1 MRLRDLP
8 AWKPIWYGD
17 DLSVYVEGE
26 IGILTDVINVGG
38 RALSLMITY
47 DGREYNGWVAADSPI
62 IEALFPPIKNLVG
75 RPIAEVADVEIPTIS
90 AKTLKSASQP
100 QRNPDEKQPPES
112 SRDVVSLPQQFTNDS
127 AIRELWLQSLLA
139 SIHLGGT
146 AEYEPQIGQIS
157 TMQSLTEK
165 ERALIREIFITGFE
179 QALKEGRDTTAWT
192 YQCWTQRLILRKPF
206 NDIAFPGAA
215 GYGKIDRAD
224 DDAVA
229 IAGTTPTP
237 LSEPRQ
243 DVGPKSGQSQ
253 SLKFISAGGVFCLML
268 VASFLLGRNFSQRDS
283 LNEQPEISQRQSPSA
298 EERSPINRTA
308 ESFSQTDAKRGPGVG
323 SASRSGDQEKV
334 SRQPLTASTNARR
347 PMEEKTRKFLPLY
360 KVRHNLPLRARPRF
374 SSPAVDT
381 VIRGATVKVLG
392 FQGDWLN
399 IQLTSER
406 RSGFIR
412 KEFAVPIAKTDR
424 S

>member
-1 MRLRDLP
+1 
-8 AWKPIWYGD
+8 

-90 AKTLKSASQP
+90 AKTLKSTSQP
-100 QRNPDEKQPPES
+100 QRNPDENQPPES

-179 QALKEGRDTTAWT
+179 
-192 YQCWTQRLILRKPF
+192 
-206 NDIAFPGAA
+206 
-215 GYGKIDRAD
+215 
-224 DDAVA
+224 
-229 IAGTTPTP
+229 
-237 LSEPRQ
+237 
-243 DVGPKSGQSQ
+243 
-253 SLKFISAGGVFCLML
+253 
-268 VASFLLGRNFSQRDS
+268 
-283 LNEQPEISQRQSPSA
+283 
-298 EERSPINRTA
+298 
-308 ESFSQTDAKRGPGVG
+308 
-323 SASRSGDQEKV
+323 
-334 SRQPLTASTNARR
+334 
-347 PMEEKTRKFLPLY
+347 
-360 KVRHNLPLRARPRF
+360 
-374 SSPAVDT
+374 
-381 VIRGATVKVLG
+381 
-392 FQGDWLN
+392 
-399 IQLTSER
+399 
-406 RSGFIR
+406 
-412 KEFAVPIAKTDR
+412 
-424 S
+424 

>member
-8 AWKPIWYGD
+8 VWKPIWYGD

-26 IGILTDVINVGG
+26 VGFLTDVINVGG

-47 DGREYNGWVAADSPI
+47 DGRVYNGWVAADSPI

-75 RPIAEVADVEIPTIS
+75 RPIAEVADLEISTIS
-90 AKTLKSASQP
+90 AQTLKSAGQP
-100 QRNPDEKQPPES
+100 QRNPDKRQPPAS
-112 SRDVVSLPQQFTNDS
+112 SRDAVSLPQQFTNDS

-139 SIHLGGT
+139 SIRLAGT
-146 AEYEPQIGQIS
+146 ANYELEIGQIS

-192 YQCWTQRLILRKPF
+192 YQCWTQRLILRQPF
-206 NDIAFPGAA
+206 NDIAFPEAA
-215 GYGKIDRAD
+215 GYGKIDRA

-237 LSEPRQ
+237 LTEPRH

-268 VASFLLGRNFSQRDS
+268 VASFYLGGKFS
-283 LNEQPEISQRQSPSA
+283 
-298 EERSPINRTA
+298 T
-308 ESFSQTDAKRGPGVG
+308 
-323 SASRSGDQEKV
+323 GD
-334 SRQPLTASTNARR
+334 
-347 PMEEKTRKFLPLY
+347 
-360 KVRHNLPLRARPRF
+360 
-374 SSPAVDT
+374 
-381 VIRGATVKVLG
+381 
-392 FQGDWLN
+392 
-399 IQLTSER
+399 
-406 RSGFIR
+406 
-412 KEFAVPIAKTDR
+412 
-424 S
+424 